1 MATRKRPPGY
11 GGYLGAYHRHRG
23 GVGAGS
29 YTSSSRRAVD
39 RRFLSVY
46 MALVFLLLFGCL
58 FLTQLVSDAPNRGLD
73 PLEPGILDSLF
84 QAVDDGHRGDSG
96 LFPGGGSDGG
106 GSDLPGD
113 VNMSTLVDLAETRG
127 DRWQRVRRTND
138 RFYVFSAYLD
148 ARRVRMV
155 RVIAAAR
162 TRLTD
167 RVVCR
172 LFWRVVGGDDD
183 GAFQSATVLASNK
196 LIRENWN
203 LRYSAFFLLCPLP
216 AGVTG
221 EVPLWV
227 AVQRLNDRS
236 MPRNLMA
243 VHRKDE
249 DFDSRL
255 PEDRELAV
263 CVKPIH
269 YEYNKVLQ
277 FAEFIE
283 LNVALGASHF
293 IFYNHTVGPDVGC
306 LLERYASENLA
317 TVLPWELPIA
327 SQREIRTEAL
337 FAALNDCL
345 YRVMYRFRWVAMI
358 DLDEFIVPSGNITIP
373 AMIKRLQDRN
383 KSGRAGA
390 YSFRNAFFYLQWPD
404 DPVAAGD
411 KLPLV
416 TLRKT
421 LRKLHLHAHRQR
433 SKCIMDPESVVEV
446 GNHFVWEFLAG
457 KTTVNVASSVAFLHH
472 YRVCEFG
479 GNDCVNATSVR
490 DTKVYYWK
498 TRLLE
503 AVSRRMKM
511 LRRRDLACPGQ
522 PPRVR
527 PGNRTS
533 VAQVGAPTSPSSSSS
548 PSS

>member
-1 MATRKRPPGY
+1 MR
-11 GGYLGAYHRHRG
+11 RHRAG
-23 GVGAGS
+23 LGAGS
-29 YTSSSRRAVD
+29 YMSSSRRAVD
-39 RRFLSVY
+39 RRFLSFY

-58 FLTQLVSDAPNRGLD
+58 FLTQLVSDPPNHGLD

-84 QAVDDGHRGDSG
+84 QSLDDGHRGDSG
-96 LFPGGGSDGG
+96 LFPGVGSDGV

-113 VNMSTLVDLAETRG
+113 VNMSTLVELAETRG

-148 ARRVRMV
+148 SRRVRMV

-172 LFWRVVGGDDD
+172 LFWRVVGGEDD

-227 AVQRLNDRS
+227 SVQRLNDRS

-243 VHRKDE
+243 VHRKQDE
-249 DFDSRL
+249 DFESRL
-255 PEDRELAV
+255 PEERELAV

-277 FAEFIE
+277 FAEFME
-283 LNVALGASHF
+283 LNMALGASHF

-345 YRVMYRFRWVAMI
+345 YR
-358 DLDEFIVPSGNITIP
+358 
-373 AMIKRLQDRN
+373 
-383 KSGRAGA
+383 SGRAGA

-421 LRKLHLHAHRQR
+421 QRKLHLHAHRQR

-503 AVSRRMKM
+503 AVGRRMKM
-511 LRRRDLACPGQ
+511 LRRRDLACPRQ
-522 PPRVR
+522 PPRVK
-527 PGNRTS
+527 PGNRTT
-533 VAQVGAPTSPSSSSS
+533 VAHPGAPTPPSSLSSSSS
-548 PSS
+548 S

>member
-29 YTSSSRRAVD
+29 YASSSRRAVD

-46 MALVFLLLFGCL
+46 MVLVFLLLFGCL

-84 QAVDDGHRGDSG
+84 QSVDDSHRGDSN
-96 LFPGGGSDGG
+96 LFPSGGSDGG
-106 GSDLPGD
+106 DLPGD
-113 VNMSTLVDLAETRG
+113 VNMSTLVELAETRG

-172 LFWRVVGGDDD
+172 LFWRVVGGEDD

-249 DFDSRL
+249 DYDNRL
-255 PEDRELAV
+255 PEDRELAI

-269 YEYNKVLQ
+269 YDYNKVR
-277 FAEFIE
+277 A
-283 LNVALGASHF
+283 ASCPS
-293 IFYNHTVGPDVGC
+293 T
-306 LLERYASENLA
+306 AS
-317 TVLPWELPIA
+317 
-327 SQREIRTEAL
+327 
-337 FAALNDCL
+337 
-345 YRVMYRFRWVAMI
+345 
-358 DLDEFIVPSGNITIP
+358 
-373 AMIKRLQDRN
+373 
-383 KSGRAGA
+383 
-390 YSFRNAFFYLQWPD
+390 
-404 DPVAAGD
+404 
-411 KLPLV
+411 
-416 TLRKT
+416 
-421 LRKLHLHAHRQR
+421 
-433 SKCIMDPESVVEV
+433 
-446 GNHFVWEFLAG
+446 
-457 KTTVNVASSVAFLHH
+457 
-472 YRVCEFG
+472 
-479 GNDCVNATSVR
+479 
-490 DTKVYYWK
+490 
-498 TRLLE
+498 TR
-503 AVSRRMKM
+503 
-511 LRRRDLACPGQ
+511 
-522 PPRVR
+522 
-527 PGNRTS
+527 
-533 VAQVGAPTSPSSSSS
+533 
-548 PSS
+548 

>member
-11 GGYLGAYHRHRG
+11 GGYLGGYHRYREHRG
-23 GVGAGS
+23 GTYSSGL
-29 YTSSSRRAVD
+29 SSRRAVD

-58 FLTQLVSDAPNRGLD
+58 FLTQLVSDAPNQVLD

-84 QAVDDGHRGDSG
+84 QSGDEGHRDGG
-96 LFPGGGSDGG
+96 LFPGGTE
-106 GSDLPGD
+106 GSDLPAD
-113 VNMSTLVDLAETRG
+113 ANMSTLVELAEARG

-148 ARRVRMV
+148 ARRVRMI

-172 LFWRVVGGDDD
+172 IFWRTMSDDES
-183 GAFQSATVLASNK
+183 FQSATVLASNK

-216 AGVTG
+216 AGMTG
-221 EVPLWV
+221 ETPLWV

-236 MPRNLMA
+236 MPRNLLA
-243 VHRKDE
+243 VHRRD
-249 DFDSRL
+249 DDSALDRL
-255 PEDRELAV
+255 PEERELAV

-293 IFYNHTVGPDVGC
+293 VFYNHTVGPDVGC
-306 LLERYASENLA
+306 LLERYASENLV
-317 TVLPWELPIA
+317 TLLPWEIPIA

-373 AMIKRLQDRN
+373 TMLKRLQERN

-404 DPVAAGD
+404 DPVAAKD

-421 LRKLHLHAHRQR
+421 MRKLHLHAHRQR
-433 SKCIMDPESVVEV
+433 SKCILEPESVVEV

-498 TRLLE
+498 PRLLE
-503 AVSRRMKM
+503 AVGRRMKM

-522 PPRVR
+522 PPRIR
-527 PGNRTS
+527 PGGGNRTS
-533 VAQVGAPTSPSSSSS
+533 HTAAPVVAPSASS
-548 PSS
+548 

>member
-11 GGYLGAYHRHRG
+11 GGYLAPYHRNR
-23 GVGAGS
+23 VGAGM
-29 YTSSSRRAVD
+29 YGGGSRRAVD
-39 RRFLSVY
+39 RRFLSFY

-58 FLTQLVSDAPNRGLD
+58 FLTQLISDAPSRVLD

-84 QAVDDGHRGDSG
+84 QSAGDEHREPE
-96 LFPGGGSDGG
+96 LFPGESSGGAKDDG
-106 GSDLPGD
+106 LPAD
-113 VNMSTLVDLAETRG
+113 ANMSTLVELAESLG

-148 ARRVRMV
+148 ARRVRMI

-172 LFWRVVGGDDD
+172 IFTRGISDDL
-183 GAFQSATVLASNK
+183 FQSATVLASNK

-216 AGVTG
+216 VGMTG
-221 EVPLWV
+221 ETPLWV
-227 AVQRLNDRS
+227 SVQRLNDRS
-236 MPRNLMA
+236 MPRNLLR
-243 VHRKDE
+243 VHRRDDDE
-249 DFDSRL
+249 ADERL

-277 FAEFIE
+277 FAEFME
-283 LNVALGASHF
+283 LNIALGASHF
-293 IFYNHTVGPDVGC
+293 VFYNHTVGPDVGC
-306 LLERYASENLA
+306 LLERYAAENAA
-317 TVLPWELPIA
+317 TLLPWELPIA

-345 YRVMYRFRWVAMI
+345 YRTMYRFRWVAMI
-358 DLDEFIVPSGNITIP
+358 DLDEFIVPAGNITIP
-373 AMIKRLQDRN
+373 AMLKRLHERD

-404 DPVAAGD
+404 DPVAAHD
-411 KLPLV
+411 RLPLV

-433 SKCIMDPESVVEV
+433 SKCILEPESVVEV

-490 DTKVYYWK
+490 DTKVYFWK
-498 TRLLE
+498 PRLLE
-503 AVSRRMKM
+503 AVARRMKM
-511 LRRRDLACPGQ
+511 LRRRDLACPSQ
-522 PPRVR
+522 PPRIR
-527 PGNRTS
+527 PGSNRTS
-533 VAQVGAPTSPSSSSS
+533 TTLAAVPMPRRPASSSSS
-548 PSS
+548 S